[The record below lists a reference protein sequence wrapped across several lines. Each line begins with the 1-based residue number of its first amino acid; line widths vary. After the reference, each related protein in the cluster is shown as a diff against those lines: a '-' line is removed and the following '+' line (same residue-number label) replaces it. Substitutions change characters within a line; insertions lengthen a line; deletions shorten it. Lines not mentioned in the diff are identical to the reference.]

1 MRQSPHLRPR
11 THRASGGVCNRQR
24 LEKFACHPSPYPAAQ
39 GSAAAESR
47 EAFIEQEFHAGRDRL
62 PAQPASGASTRASAF
77 SVVEFWREAGPS
89 LWFAKDEE
97 FDRRFRER
105 LLSTHE
111 AAARGDLDD
120 WLRHGHGRAGADP
133 AARPVSA
140 QRLSRHAAHV
150 CDRREGARG
159 SRGRNRRRSR
169 PGGAEGSAA
178 ASSICRSAIRRT
190 PADQERSVALARG
203 AWRAGPVAREA
214 APRHHPPLRPL
225 SASQSDPRTRDD
237 RGGAAL
243 SRRGR
248 LRRVAMLR
256 CRSRMDGR
264 AAA

>member
-1 MRQSPHLRPR
+1 MSSL
-11 THRASGGVCNRQR
+11 T
-24 LEKFACHPSPYPAAQ
+24 FPAAQ
-39 GSAAAESR
+39 GPAAAESR

-89 LWFAKDEE
+89 LWFAKDKE

-111 AAARGDLDD
+111 AAARGDLDG
-120 WLRHGHGRAGADP
+120 WLATATGALALILLLDQFPRNAFRGTPRMYATDAKARAT
-133 AARPVSA
+133 
-140 QRLSRHAAHV
+140 
-150 CDRREGARG
+150 
-159 SRGRNRRRSR
+159 
-169 PGGAEGSAA
+169 AA
-178 ASSICRSAIRRT
+178 AAIDAGHDQAVPKDLRLFIYLPFGHSED

-203 AWRAGPVAREA
+203 ARRAGPVAREA

-237 RGGAAL
+237 RGRAAL

-248 LRRVAMLR
+248 LRGVAISAPADRAWTDAARHEKMPRARRTSREPVRCLR
-256 CRSRMDGR
+256 P
-264 AAA
+264 